1 MSMRLDILCVGS
13 VKEEFYRQAAGE
25 YSKRLSRYV
34 RLNFY
39 EVKDEKTAEH
49 ASEREMQMV
58 LKAEA
63 ARLEKYIVP
72 NAYLIA
78 LAVEG
83 TAFTSEDFS
92 QKLCDL
98 ETGGKSHLQ
107 FIIGGSLG
115 IDKELKKRADLALS
129 FSKMTLPHQ
138 LMRVVLLE
146 QIYRAYKIKNNEP
159 YHK

>member
-1 MSMRLDILCVGS
+1 MRLDILCVGS
-13 VKEEFYRQAAGE
+13 IKEEFYRQAVGE

-34 RLNFY
+34 KLNIF
-39 EVKDEKTAEH
+39 EVKDEKTTEN
-49 ASEREMQMV
+49 ASEKEIRMV

-63 ARLEKYIVP
+63 ARLEKYLIP
-72 NAYLIA
+72 SAYLIA
-78 LAVEG
+78 LAIEG
-83 TAFTSEDFS
+83 TAFTSEAFS

-115 IDKELKKRADLALS
+115 IDEELKKKADIALS

-146 QIYRAYKIKNNEP
+146 QIYRAYKIKSNEP

>member
-1 MSMRLDILCVGS
+1 MRLDILCVGS
-13 VKEEFYRQAAGE
+13 IKESYYRQATDE

-34 RLNFY
+34 KLNIF
-39 EVKDEKTAEH
+39 EVKDEKTTEN

-63 ARLEKYIVP
+63 ARLEKYLVP

-78 LAVEG
+78 LAIEG
-83 TAFTSEDFS
+83 AAFTSKGFS
-92 QKLCDL
+92 KKICDL

-107 FIIGGSLG
+107 FMIGGSLG
-115 IDKELKKRADLALS
+115 IDEELKKKADLALS
-129 FSKMTLPHQ
+129 FSQMTFPHQ
-138 LMRVVLLE
+138 MMRVVLLE
-146 QIYRAYKIKNNEP
+146 QIYRAYKIKSNEP